1 MCHVGEGE
9 GEGSGIWGGGSFS
22 KRMKDVLA
30 VLHSQPCQNHEKMHA
45 RVT

>member
-1 MCHVGEGE
+1 
-9 GEGSGIWGGGSFS
+9 
-22 KRMKDVLA
+22 MKDVLA